1 MFSAEE
7 FAILCSD
14 EVTAAIRENIDRK
27 PTDIALD
34 RRITHASIVATQVK
48 NLQKA
53 RTKLPSYFA
62 AQAIVPTLAYE
73 QSSSEECA
81 ARKHLSG
88 ESVLDLT
95 CGLGVDA
102 LALSK
107 RFKRVVTI
115 ERNEMVAAVAKE
127 NFRRLGAEN
136 IEVVC
141 SSAEEYIANCAEHFD
156 WCFSDPDRRGAKGE
170 KLVRLEDCSPN
181 VVALMPTLK
190 RLADN
195 VCIKCSP
202 LFDVDEAFRLF
213 GNCEVECVSLGGEA
227 KEVNIYING
236 STPQI
241 TAVAIGIGEVSCS
254 VEERNSTTWSAQP
267 SDFAHYRYLTL
278 PDAALQHARM
288 VAVAFKG
295 RCDVW
300 SNNGVALS
308 EEKPEGVLGR
318 TFEVEAIYEIDSAFK
333 RMMRGRRA
341 EIYRRDFPMANAEIC
356 KRFRC
361 SEGGSERWCFTRIE
375 TKHLAIQLKTE
386 NGTDARSKS
395 RGCLHTMPCKKEEK
409 PAKQD

>member
-1 MFSAEE
+1 MFTAEE
-7 FAILCSD
+7 FSILCS
-14 EVTAAIRENIDRK
+14 EECYEAVKANIDRK

-34 RRITHASIVATQVK
+34 RRVPHASVVATQVK

-81 ARKHLSG
+81 MRKQLEG

-95 CGLGVDA
+95 CGLGVDS

-115 ERNEMVAAVAKE
+115 ERNEMVAAVARE

-141 SSAEEYIANCAEHFD
+141 SSAEEYLADCTEHFD

-190 RLADN
+190 RIADKI
-195 VCIKCSP
+195 CIKCSP

-213 GNCEVECVSLGGEA
+213 GNCAVETVSLGGEA
-227 KEVNIYING
+227 KEVNIYIDG
-236 STPQI
+236 SAPRL
-241 TAVAIGIGEVSCS
+241 TAVAAGVGEFSAS
-254 VEERNSTTWSAQP
+254 VEERNSAKWSAQP
-267 SDFAHYRYLTL
+267 SDLAQYRYITL
-278 PDAALQHARM
+278 PDVALQHSRL
-288 VAVAFKG
+288 VAAAFEGK
-295 RCDVW
+295 CDVW

-308 EEKPEGVLGR
+308 VVKPEGVLGR
-318 TFEVEAIYEIDSAFK
+318 TFEVEAIYNIDSSFK
-333 RMMRGRRA
+333 RVIKGAKA
-341 EIYRRDFPMANAEIC
+341 EIYRRDFPMSNSDIC
-356 KRFRC
+356 KKYKC
-361 SEGGSERWCFTRIE
+361 SEGGKEKWCFTRIGE
-375 TKHLAIQLKTE
+375 NFIAIKMNIL
-386 NGTDARSKS
+386 
-395 RGCLHTMPCKKEEK
+395 
-409 PAKQD
+409 